1 MQSMESEPCVIKE
14 FLVTFSQKGLFLS
27 DDVIKTLNLDRSNA
41 VEIELYCRGN
51 LTSKCY
57 TVVKNINDFNETL
70 EKKVYKDQWYYSN
83 PFKEIIKDIQSAILG
98 YTEWNYLALKQEKKD
113 IILGSP
119 FLKVK
124 RIYDVQTCQEVR
136 LRITRS
142 EIHRK
147 AIEYEFE
154 FPDILSQKEEF
165 PMHGYVRGRVL
176 SIDGRKT
183 GLKSLPQLGSKR
195 RALLIENKINN
206 ILELISTPNQ
216 KTTKI
221 ASISNSLRMTWN
233 FTASKV
239 LELVTDP
246 VLARVFSSKPP
257 ATKILITKD
266 TLIEII
272 SPFYAQFL
280 VKGISHVESKI
291 LRWLNE
297 YFGLYFNITMLR
309 ENVVTLTKKDGSR
322 EIVISGPWII
332 EMLGFEDKNE
342 IDKVLND
349 IRITIMSSYD
359 LWEEKGVVQLIDAQK
374 EFIDADQVL
383 KSLVSKFALQYS
395 STEAILRVMEADKK
409 VVIDTSILIDERL
422 SFLIVRATQGTLGIE
437 YSIERPII
445 VIPNVV
451 IYEIKSML
459 DRKSPKE
466 SQYRSGNQELLR
478 LRALHD
484 AGYVSVEYIGE
495 TPLLPPVAQYEKGS
509 WRFISSLR
517 DEYILNVLGK
527 TSNSVLL
534 TSDGRLA
541 TSAYARGQE
550 VVLIK
555 PLDME
560 INERLKE
567 DLIDYK
573 NLNEYEREKIL
584 IKICEDIMVS
594 KDKIS
599 NLITQKVS

>member
-1 MQSMESEPCVIKE
+1 
-14 FLVTFSQKGLFLS
+14 
-27 DDVIKTLNLDRSNA
+27 
-41 VEIELYCRGN
+41 
-51 LTSKCY
+51 
-57 TVVKNINDFNETL
+57 
-70 EKKVYKDQWYYSN
+70 
-83 PFKEIIKDIQSAILG
+83 
-98 YTEWNYLALKQEKKD
+98 
-113 IILGSP
+113 
-119 FLKVK
+119 
-124 RIYDVQTCQEVR
+124 
-136 LRITRS
+136 
-142 EIHRK
+142 
-147 AIEYEFE
+147 
-154 FPDILSQKEEF
+154 
-165 PMHGYVRGRVL
+165 
-176 SIDGRKT
+176 
-183 GLKSLPQLGSKR
+183 
-195 RALLIENKINN
+195 
-206 ILELISTPNQ
+206 
-216 KTTKI
+216 
-221 ASISNSLRMTWN
+221 
-233 FTASKV
+233 
-239 LELVTDP
+239 
-246 VLARVFSSKPP
+246 
-257 ATKILITKD
+257 
-266 TLIEII
+266 
-272 SPFYAQFL
+272 
-280 VKGISHVESKI
+280 
-291 LRWLNE
+291 
-297 YFGLYFNITMLR
+297 MLR